1 MINPLDKFGCEF
13 YAGHARLIGQACAEG
28 KWNEL
33 HSGQMAAMF
42 VGFPPCVHSS
52 DLLLLLPKAIHEV
65 TQQPEVVLND
75 VLDSIAGDEGTWGA
89 EALPTAWVRV
99 IAEIS
104 VERIIE
110 VWQRLLVI
118 IEQEHGYDED
128 WQSPAV
134 VQSLFDL
141 NSLCRLARTNEED
154 VVHVWNL

>member
-1 MINPLDKFGCEF
+1 M
-13 YAGHARLIGQACAEG
+13 
-28 KWNEL
+28 
-33 HSGQMAAMF
+33 
-42 VGFPPCVHSS
+42 
-52 DLLLLLPKAIHEV
+52 
-65 TQQPEVVLND
+65 
-75 VLDSIAGDEGTWGA
+75 LDSIAGDEGTWGA